1 MESNNLGVYF
11 SEKEKGFVFT
21 KTGEVILSTYR
32 HRYEYEIIEHKYG
45 YCSIVLYYD
54 PSAPGK
60 DNDWIFESRLVH
72 KEKGVIDIQSMIEGY
87 DVNDGTHLKFLNC
100 GIISYKNNFY
110 DVDFKFLFR
119 LPNMIR
125 PFSDFDPNIGIAE
138 FFRYYQ
144 LLIKIVNGELYC
156 IVDVTGVDFTNLN
169 EENDCHNTPYLD
181 KQGKDMG
188 GTQVYLGDY
197 AAYPTNYGQY
207 LSYDKN
213 SIWKTLCIT
222 DELGEKICGN
232 GMILDFNNYFYLFKD
247 EVRIPKSFLPEY
259 TKKVYSIYGDILFD
273 EKTIFEDL
281 EYENLIDIKI
291 QNNRMFWVVSQSSKI
306 TNREFVYRLF
316 NHKGVCLYTGLYSF
330 VENFSCNMAFFRKL
344 KGNECLYGFLKY
356 RDSKIYEIYMD
367 EQIQFSE
374 PFTSPIFKNGFVYIS
389 GAYYDLELNKVGKR
403 NSELTYTSRTEESS
417 YRNNG
422 LKSTNSYIYYQGEKI
437 NLGIDVC
444 IEKEISSGLFLAQY
458 AACGQF
464 DTKGNI
470 LFEPKMKFPFVNK
483 KVDMEKLNDVYLSR
497 YFLKKNLKYGAILV
511 DRLR

>member
-1 MESNNLGVYF
+1 M
-11 SEKEKGFVFT
+11 
-21 KTGEVILSTYR
+21 
-32 HRYEYEIIEHKYG
+32 
-45 YCSIVLYYD
+45 
-54 PSAPGK
+54 
-60 DNDWIFESRLVH
+60 
-72 KEKGVIDIQSMIEGY
+72 
-87 DVNDGTHLKFLNC
+87 
-100 GIISYKNNFY
+100 
-110 DVDFKFLFR
+110 
-119 LPNMIR
+119 
-125 PFSDFDPNIGIAE
+125 
-138 FFRYYQ
+138 
-144 LLIKIVNGELYC
+144 
-156 IVDVTGVDFTNLN
+156 
-169 EENDCHNTPYLD
+169 
-181 KQGKDMG
+181 
-188 GTQVYLGDY
+188 
-197 AAYPTNYGQY
+197 
-207 LSYDKN
+207 
-213 SIWKTLCIT
+213 
-222 DELGEKICGN
+222 
-232 GMILDFNNYFYLFKD
+232 
-247 EVRIPKSFLPEY
+247 PEY

-273 EKTIFEDL
+273 EKTFFEDL

-403 NSELTYTSRTEESS
+403 NSELTYTSRIEESS